1 MADTDV
7 IDQLILRY
15 IEAARSLWN
24 TYFLSPGA
32 ADDTVDDMLRRFT
45 PIRRQLFDALV
56 MAPLGR
62 EDDRESE
69 EDPIR
74 ATNRVL
80 LALAIVLS
88 TERRHDERVEQL
100 PPNGRKPAEHV
111 VHRVVGG
118 ARAEEVG
125 VPERPCRFDV
135 PQDQLV
141 DDVGV
146 SHGAI
151 LRCVLPPSP
160 FVISRSIRSCPTPCP

>member
-74 ATNRVL
+74 CFQVQASDGPLTVLVEHPGKDGDRYWEAAPKDAEFSTADLQFVEIFDWDPRVFRDM
-80 LALAIVLS
+80 AYVKVWIVS
-88 TERRHDERVEQL
+88 G
-100 PPNGRKPAEHV
+100 PPNASLDQRYALFERQSV
-111 VHRVVGG
+111 SILHRPGEPV
-118 ARAEEVG
+118 
-125 VPERPCRFDV
+125 
-135 PQDQLV
+135 
-141 DDVGV
+141 
-146 SHGAI
+146 
-151 LRCVLPPSP
+151 
-160 FVISRSIRSCPTPCP
+160 